1 MRKLIVGLLLAFT
14 ASCACAQNFPA
25 RPIRLIVPFAAGG
38 PIDLL
43 SRTIATKLTETS
55 GQPVVVENRAGAG
68 GSLAA
73 EHTARSAP
81 DGHTLMLITVGTQ
94 TINPALFAKVGY
106 DPLKDFTY
114 ITTIG
119 GYALVL
125 VANPNLEAKTL
136 AELIALARAKPG
148 TLNFGSGG
156 VGSSSHLAGELFK
169 STAAL
174 QMQHV
179 PYKGSAAA
187 LTDVIAGNLAFLFD
201 VVSTAQPQIRAGKV
215 RALAWSGVKRSLLI
229 PEVPTMAEAALPGF
243 DITGWVGIGAP
254 AGLPKNVL
262 DRLHEALAR
271 AIAAPDLRDALIA
284 QGYDISVIAP
294 DAFMALVRSDVVKW
308 GKVVR
313 DSGAKAK

>member
-1 MRKLIVGLLLAFT
+1 MRTLILGLLLAFT
-14 ASCACAQNFPA
+14 ASSVCAQTFPS

-43 SRTIATKLTETS
+43 SRTIAAKLTETI
-55 GQPVVVENRAGAG
+55 GQSVVVENRAGAG

-81 DGHTLMLITVGTQ
+81 DGHTIMLITVGTQ

-125 VANPNLEAKTL
+125 VANPNLEARAL
-136 AELIALARAKPG
+136 SDLIALARARPG
-148 TLNFGSGG
+148 TINFGSGG

-169 STAAL
+169 STAGL

-243 DITGWVGIGAP
+243 EITGWVGIGAP
-254 AGLPKNVL
+254 AGLPKQVL

-294 DAFMALVRSDVVKW
+294 DAFAALVRGDVVKW

-313 DSGAKAK
+313 DTGAKAE

>member
-1 MRKLIVGLLLAFT
+1 MHKWIVGSLLAFA
-14 ASCACAQNFPA
+14 ASCVCAQTFPS

-43 SRTIATKLTETS
+43 SRTIATKLTETI

-94 TINPALFAKVGY
+94 TINPALFARVGY

-125 VANPNLEAKTL
+125 VANPSLEAKTL

-148 TLNFGSGG
+148 TINFGSGG

-229 PEVPTMAEAALPGF
+229 PEVPTMAEAALAGF
-243 DITGWVGIGAP
+243 DITSWVGIGAP
-254 AGLPKNVL
+254 AGLPKHVL
-262 DRLHEALAR
+262 DRLHDALTR

-294 DAFMALVRSDVVKW
+294 DVFAALMRGDVVK
-308 GKVVR
+308 
-313 DSGAKAK
+313 